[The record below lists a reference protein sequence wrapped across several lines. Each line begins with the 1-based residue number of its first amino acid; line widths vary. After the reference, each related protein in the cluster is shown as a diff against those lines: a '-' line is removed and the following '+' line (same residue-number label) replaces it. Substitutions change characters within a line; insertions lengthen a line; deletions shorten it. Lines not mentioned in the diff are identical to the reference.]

1 MRIRSSVQAGLAQGS
16 EGEMEA
22 GRGVLEERQI
32 RNDEAV
38 AGAAEEDPDEGQDQ
52 PEGAEQGEQD
62 DRGLP
67 LGRPGRGQVAAIDVR
82 DEAGPDE
89 DEEGRQH
96 AGYGRVEVR
105 QELLKAEEVPRRLRD

>member
-1 MRIRSSVQAGLAQGS
+1 MRIRSWVQAGLAQGS

-38 AGAAEEDPDEGQDQ
+38 ARAAEEDPDGRQDQ
-52 PEGAEQGEQD
+52 PERTEQSEQD
-62 DRGLP
+62 DGGP
-67 LGRPGRGQVAAIDVR
+67 QLGRPGRGQIAAIDGR
-82 DEAGPDE
+82 EEAGADE

-96 AGYGRVEVR
+96 SGYG
-105 QELLKAEEVPRRLRD
+105 